1 MLAHRR
7 CEAVAAACVAMAAV
21 MLAGSH
27 ASLAPAAADL
37 TWVEDVS
44 RGCLRGRTAVVT
56 GASRGIGLAVAHTLA
71 SVAGA
76 HTILACRNMTACKL
90 AAQGIQSRSPGAS
103 VECLPLNLE
112 SLSSVED
119 FAAQLS
125 PRTGGPRPVHVLVHN
140 AGALPASCFGPL
152 AMSVCS
158 SSHSA
163 L

>member
-1 MLAHRR
+1 MVGCDSKCVCTDVAIKCPQGELVAT
-7 CEAVAAACVAMAAV
+7 AVAPRA
-21 MLAGSH
+21 L
-27 ASLAPAAADL
+27 
-37 TWVEDVS
+37 
-44 RGCLRGRTAVVT
+44 
-56 GASRGIGLAVAHTLA
+56 LA
-71 SVAGA
+71 S
-76 HTILACRNMTACKL
+76 
-90 AAQGIQSRSPGAS
+90 
-103 VECLPLNLE
+103 
-112 SLSSVED
+112 D